1 MAPSVAPFALTVNE
15 PTVSIA
21 SLSAKVSFAGLAPG
35 FVGLYQINVQ
45 APANLPTGN
54 QPVQI
59 TTFGGVVSN
68 IATIA
73 ALQ

>member
-1 MAPSVAPFALTVNE
+1 
-15 PTVSIA
+15 VSIA
-21 SLSAKVSFAGLAPG
+21 NLSANVTFAGLAPG

-45 APANLPTGN
+45 APAGLPTGN
-54 QPVQI
+54 QPVQ
-59 TTFGGVVSN
+59 TVTFGVVSN